1 VTLHDLLTLEPLLK
15 FLASLVSL
23 AIALWTLWKHPQ
35 AGPWF
40 VIRLVAAFVA
50 YVAVGIAGILVM
62 YDLARPP
69 APPNLA
75 LTVGIVATA
84 WIIFNCC
91 ILVRYLR
98 RLQSMSIP
106 GWLPWFEAALLSG
119 VCIGVL
125 YVVIRQQT

>member
-1 VTLHDLLTLEPLLK
+1 VTLHDLLALEPVFE
-15 FLASLVSL
+15 FLVALISLF
-23 AIALWTLWKHPQ
+23 IALRILWKHPQ

-50 YVAVGIAGILVM
+50 YVAVSIAGILVM
-62 YDLARPP
+62 HDLARPP
-69 APPNLA
+69 APPDVA

-98 RLQSMSIP
+98 RLQSMSIS

-119 VCIGVL
+119 VCSGVL
-125 YVVIRQQT
+125 YVVMRQQT